1 MSHKERMQVIG
12 QEGSGGFALEEG
24 SRLDSDAAEKIQDT
38 LDVSEIVAKYDK
50 EATFRTFRGWLKI
63 FISCVCI
70 VFSGF
75 QLFTAATGLYP
86 PQIQRSIHLGFVLVL
101 IYLLYPARADGNK
114 HRLNWYDVVLAAA
127 GAAVCGYIIWNYDTI
142 VLDAGPPTEMDFIFG
157 CASILLVLEA
167 TRRIVGLPI
176 TLVAIVFLLYAKF
189 GNLLPGMMGH
199 PGFSLKRI
207 VGHMYLTTEGLF
219 GMPLGV
225 AASFVFLFILFGA
238 FLHSTGLGKFFID
251 LALGAAGRFVGG
263 PAKVAVLASGF
274 FGTISGSSVAN
285 TVSTGTFTIPLMKS
299 VGYRGAFAG
308 AVEAASSTGG
318 QIMPPIMGAAA
329 FIMAQFLGVGYV
341 EIAKAALIPALLY
354 YLAVGFMVHM
364 EAKRLGLKGIP
375 KDRLPKP
382 WHVLRQGGY
391 LLVPIIVLVYLL
403 MQGYTPLKSAYYC
416 IVTTVV
422 ISLVANNWK
431 AWAGA
436 GPSGMTVR
444 SSLAQCN
451 KLALKDVLM
460 AMENGGRLALG
471 VSAACACTGFV
482 IGVVTLT
489 GVGLKL
495 ANAILA
501 LSAGSFALT
510 LVLTM
515 FSSIILGM
523 GLPTT
528 AKYIVLATIAA
539 PAIQSFGVPQLAAHL
554 FIMYFGI
561 LADLTPPVALA
572 AYAAAG
578 IARAEPNATGFMA
591 VKLAFAG
598 FLIPYI
604 FCYNPALLMIGA
616 DTWEIVFIVCTAA
629 VGIAALSFASVGYWL
644 RNLYFWERLIL
655 VGAAITLITPGLKTD
670 IIGLSLMAGVYVL
683 QRVFKAGPGQP
694 LVEGGK
700 GGTAPAA

>member
-1 MSHKERMQVIG
+1 MSHKERMKVIE
-12 QEGSGGFALEEG
+12 QEGSGGFALEEAEK
-24 SRLDSDAAEKIQDT
+24 LDSATVEKVQGT
-38 LDVSEIVAKYDK
+38 VDVSEIVAKYDK
-50 EATFRTFRGWLKI
+50 ESAYRTFRGGLEV
-63 FISCVCI
+63 FIRVLCI
-70 VFSGF
+70 ALSGF
-75 QLFTAATGLYP
+75 HLFTAATGAYP
-86 PQIQRSIHLGFVLVL
+86 PQIQRAVHLGFVLVL
-101 IYLLYPARADGNK
+101 IYLLYPARATGSK
-114 HRLNWYDVVLAAA
+114 HKLAWYDVLLAAA
-127 GAAVCGYIIWNYDTI
+127 GAAVCGYIVWNYDVI

-176 TLVAIVFLLYAKF
+176 TLVAVCFLLYAKF
-189 GNLLPGMMGH
+189 GNLIPGMMGH
-199 PGFSLKRI
+199 PGFSMKRI
-207 VGHMYLTTEGLF
+207 VAHMYLTTEGLF

-225 AASFVFLFILFGA
+225 SASFVFLFILFGA

-251 LALGAAGRFVGG
+251 LALAAAGRFVGG

-375 KDRLPKP
+375 KERLPRA
-382 WHVLRQGGY
+382 WFVLRQGGY
-391 LLVPIIVLVYLL
+391 LLIPIFVLIYLL
-403 MQGYTPLKSAYYC
+403 IQGYTPLKSAYYC
-416 IVTTVV
+416 ILATVI

-436 GPSGMTVR
+436 SSSGLNVGH
-444 SSLAQCN
+444 SLAQCN
-451 KLALKDVLM
+451 RQAGKDILQ

-471 VSAACACTGFV
+471 VAAACACTGFV

-495 ANAILA
+495 ANAILT

-510 LVLTM
+510 LFFTM
-515 FSSIILGM
+515 LACIILGM
-523 GLPTT
+523 GVPTT
-528 AKYIVLATIAA
+528 ANYVIMATITA
-539 PAIQSFGVPQLAAHL
+539 PIVVKLGVDLLAAHM
-554 FIMYFGI
+554 FVFYFGI
-561 LADLTPPVALA
+561 VADITPPVALA
-572 AYAAAG
+572 AYAGSAIAKSNPMKTGVTATRIAIAAFIVPYVFAFSPEMLLLGAPVYRAVQIAVTSFIGMYGVAAG
-578 IARAEPNATGFMA
+578 MEGFMQT
-591 VKLAFAG
+591 KLNWPQRLFCIACG
-598 FLIPYI
+598 LMLI
-604 FCYNPALLMIGA
+604 
-616 DTWEIVFIVCTAA
+616 DTGVLTDI
-629 VGIAALSFASVGYWL
+629 VGITGIAVMTF
-644 RNLYFWERLIL
+644 
-655 VGAAITLITPGLKTD
+655 
-670 IIGLSLMAGVYVL
+670 L
-683 QRVFKAGPGQP
+683 QRRAVRQ
-694 LVEGGK
+694 
-700 GGTAPAA
+700 TA

>member
-1 MSHKERMQVIG
+1 MSHKERMKVIE
-12 QEGSGGFALEEG
+12 QEGSGGFALEDVEK
-24 SRLDSDAAEKIQDT
+24 LDSATVEKVQGT
-38 LDVSEIVAKYDK
+38 VDVSEIVAKYDK
-50 EATFRTFRGWLKI
+50 ESDYRIFKGWLEV
-63 FISCVCI
+63 FIRVVCI
-70 VFSGF
+70 AFSGF
-75 QLFTAATGLYP
+75 HLFTAATGAYP
-86 PQIQRSIHLGFVLVL
+86 PQIQRAVHLGFVLVL
-101 IYLLYPARADGNK
+101 IYLLYPARATGSK
-114 HRLNWYDVVLAAA
+114 HKLAWYDVLPAAA
-127 GAAVCGYIIWNYDTI
+127 GAAVCGYIVWNYDVI
-142 VLDAGPPTEMDFIFG
+142 VLDAGPPTEMDFFFG
-157 CASILLVLEA
+157 CAAILLVLEA

-176 TLVAIVFLLYAKF
+176 TLVAICFLLYAKF
-189 GNLLPGMMGH
+189 GNLIPGMMGH

-225 AASFVFLFILFGA
+225 SASFVFLFILFGA

-251 LALGAAGRFVGG
+251 LALAAAGRFAGG

-329 FIMAQFLGVGYV
+329 FIMAQFLGVGYA

-364 EAKRLGLKGIP
+364 EAKRLSLKGIP
-375 KDRLPKP
+375 KERLPRA
-382 WHVLRQGGY
+382 WFVLRQGGY
-391 LLVPIIVLVYLL
+391 LLIPIFVLIYLL
-403 MQGYTPLKSAYYC
+403 IQGYTPLKSAYYC
-416 IVTTVV
+416 ILATVV

-436 GPSGMTVR
+436 DSSGMPVGR
-444 SSLAQCN
+444 LLASCN
-451 KLALKDVLM
+451 RLALKDVLL

-471 VSAACACTGFV
+471 VAAACACTGFV

-495 ANAILA
+495 ANAILT
-501 LSAGSFALT
+501 LSVGSFTLT
-510 LVLTM
+510 LFFTM
-515 FSSIILGM
+515 LASIVLGM

-539 PAIQSFGVPQLAAHL
+539 PAIQTFHVPQLAAHL

-578 IARAEPNATGFMA
+578 IARSEPNATGFMA
-591 VKLAFAG
+591 VKLALAG

-604 FCYNPALLMIGA
+604 FCYNPGLLMIGA
-616 DTWEIVFIVCTAA
+616 SNMEIVFIIGTAA
-629 VGIAALSFASVGYWL
+629 VGIASLSFASVGYWL
-644 RNLYFWERLIL
+644 RDLFLWERMLLI
-655 VGAAITLITPGLKTD
+655 GAAITLITPGLVTD
-670 IIGLSLMAGVYVL
+670 IVGLSLMTSIYVL
-683 QRVFKAGPGQP
+683 QKIFKEGPKRT
-694 LVEGGK
+694 L
-700 GGTAPAA
+700 TAEPSAA